1 MSAIVIVIRNILCT
15 LGNISPFRRN
25 YNEKRQLI
33 SKEIYIM
40 SSNNGTVNAE
50 KITKNGENE
59 FFL

>member
-25 YNEKRQLI
+25 YNGKRQLI